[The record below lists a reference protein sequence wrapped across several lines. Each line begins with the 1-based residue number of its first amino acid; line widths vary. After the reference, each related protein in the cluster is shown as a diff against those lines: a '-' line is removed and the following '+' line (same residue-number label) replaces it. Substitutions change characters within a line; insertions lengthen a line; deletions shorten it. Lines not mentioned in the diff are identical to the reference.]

1 MKRPLKRL
9 SRILVMLTT
18 VAVLA
23 AACGDSSSTATVGVG
38 AGPTTPT
45 TAPPV
50 TNPPTTTPGLPP
62 VSGPYPIA
70 DITVTIHP
78 EGIDSAPSATYR
90 LNCLGDTATLTGNA
104 NATAPT
110 LCEALD
116 RPEVHQLLVVG
127 PPTDRMC
134 TQIYGGPNTATIT
147 GTLDSNPVDFTATRD
162 NGCSIEEWD
171 SILIDLVG

>member
-1 MKRPLKRL
+1 MKRSLKRL
-9 SRILVMLTT
+9 SRILVMLTA

-23 AACGDSSSTATVGVG
+23 AACGDDLSIATVGDG

-45 TAPPV
+45 TAPAITSPQ
-50 TNPPTTTPGLPP
+50 TTTPGLPP
-62 VSGPYPIA
+62 ISGPYPIA

-78 EGIDSAPSATYR
+78 EGINSAPSATYR
-90 LNCLGDTATLTGNA
+90 LSCLGDTATLTGNA
-104 NATAPT
+104 STTAPV
-110 LCEALD
+110 LCEVLG
-116 RPEVHQLLVVG
+116 RSEVHQLLVEG

-134 TQIYGGPNTATIT
+134 TQIYGGPNTATIS
-147 GTLDSNPVDFTATRD
+147 GTLDGSPVDFTATRD